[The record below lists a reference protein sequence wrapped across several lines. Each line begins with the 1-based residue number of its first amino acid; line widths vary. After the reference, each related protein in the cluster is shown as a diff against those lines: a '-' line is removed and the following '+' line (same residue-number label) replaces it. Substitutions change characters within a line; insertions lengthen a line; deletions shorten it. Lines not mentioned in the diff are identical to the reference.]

1 MGPEHRQACSSASVW
16 FAESIAL
23 TDKEHFDFGD
33 AVVRTEDAHDKV
45 VVGSKRGRERKGCPL
60 PLRRRTVAKDRL
72 SNRKGDETET
82 LAVVST
88 VLERNRN
95 KNAAAASGSASSSNS
110 KSKSNSSS
118 SNTMN
123 EDPSRNKNQHQHQ
136 GIRGGYTQH
145 LGDYFYGCVR
155 RDDQHQRHAHD

>member
-1 MGPEHRQACSSASVW
+1 MGPEHRNPASVW
-16 FAESIAL
+16 FADSIAL

-33 AVVRTEDAHDKV
+33 AVVRAEDAHDKV

-72 SNRKGDETET
+72 SHFKGDETET

-88 VLERNRN
+88 VLESKKKHIH
-95 KNAAAASGSASSSNS
+95 KNAAAASASSSNS
-110 KSKSNSSS
+110 KSNSS
-118 SNTMN
+118 NKMN

-136 GIRGGYTQH
+136 GISGGYTQH
-145 LGDYFYGCVR
+145 LGDYLYGCVR
-155 RDDQHQRHAHD
+155 RDDQHQHQHQRHAHD